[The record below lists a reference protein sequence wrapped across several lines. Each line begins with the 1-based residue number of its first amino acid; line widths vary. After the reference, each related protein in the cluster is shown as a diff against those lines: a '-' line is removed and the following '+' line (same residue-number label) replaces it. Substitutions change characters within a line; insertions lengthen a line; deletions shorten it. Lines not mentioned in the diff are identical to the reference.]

1 MCLLMSHLSLNFL
14 MNLLQMYMVEL
25 AKFLDLSTFKKLIPE
40 VYEIQSWYT
49 ILKQLSMKLRVP
61 NLKGVE
67 VSFSAFF
74 FFYSDIHRFYL
85 MFFFSMPGFH
95 PK

>member
-1 MCLLMSHLSLNFL
+1 MSHLSLNFL

-74 FFYSDIHRFYL
+74 FFYILSLVRRQL
-85 MFFFSMPGFH
+85 R
-95 PK
+95 